1 VNHYLKLFSFWLQWF
16 FWIDDIINTEIDHEE
31 WREGPGP
38 VTARQPALQ
47 GANASLQGIH
57 EAI

>member
-1 VNHYLKLFSFWLQWF
+1 MS
-16 FWIDDIINTEIDHEE
+16 IIKNHEE

-47 GANASLQGIH
+47 GAKASP
-57 EAI
+57 ARDP

>member
-31 WREGPGP
+31 WREGL
-38 VTARQPALQ
+38 AL
-47 GANASLQGIH
+47 
-57 EAI
+57 